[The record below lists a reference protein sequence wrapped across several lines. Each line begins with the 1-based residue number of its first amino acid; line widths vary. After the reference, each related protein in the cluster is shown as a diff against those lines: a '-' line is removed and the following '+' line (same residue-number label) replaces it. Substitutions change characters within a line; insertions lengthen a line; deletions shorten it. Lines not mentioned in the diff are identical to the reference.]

1 MSSLRMKLRNGVLG
15 LVLVGAG
22 AAPALAAAA
31 DDDRGAA
38 SKQSDIGVVTGLT
51 VGALAGGPV
60 GAVVGAAAG
69 ALLGDHYH
77 RQAQSKAALARDL
90 DKSEAERDR
99 LSANVAQ
106 LDSSLSAARA
116 RSEQLDATVQRANE
130 LGVDVSFRT
139 DDDEVT
145 AQSMPLLL
153 KLGAL
158 VASLPQAQV
167 TVAGYADPRG
177 SEAWNEALSLRR
189 AQSVAAVL
197 VAAGV
202 PRERISV
209 EGHGKS
215 ESTSAG
221 GDLDAYALDRR
232 VSVRFEPAGSD
243 QVASRD

>member
-1 MSSLRMKLRNGVLG
+1 MSSLRMKLRNAVLA

-31 DDDRGAA
+31 DDDPGAG

-60 GAVVGAAAG
+60 GAVVGVAAG

-77 RQAQSKAALARDL
+77 RQAQAKAALARDL

-99 LSANVAQ
+99 LSANLAQ
-106 LDSSLSAARA
+106 LDTSLTAVRA
-116 RSEQLDATVQRANE
+116 HSEQLDATVQRANE
-130 LGVDVSFRT
+130 LGVDISFRT

-158 VASLPQAQV
+158 VASMPQAHV
-167 TVAGYADPRG
+167 NVAGYADPRG

-189 AQSVAAVL
+189 AQSVASVL
-197 VAAGV
+197 VAAGA

-209 EGHGKS
+209 EGHGKT
-215 ESTSAG
+215 ESTSTS

-232 VSVRFEPAGSD
+232 VSVRFAPAGGD